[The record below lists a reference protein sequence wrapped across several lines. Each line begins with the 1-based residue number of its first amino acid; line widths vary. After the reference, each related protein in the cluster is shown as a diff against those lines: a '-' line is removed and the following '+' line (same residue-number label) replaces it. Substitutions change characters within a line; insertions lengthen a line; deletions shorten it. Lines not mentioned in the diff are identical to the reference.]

1 MHMLIAHTH
10 VPRRSL
16 PCCNSPCNAHAY
28 AHSPDNAPQVII
40 MLPEHVNL
48 VLLSATVPNVMEF
61 ADWVGRTKRK
71 KLWVTG
77 TQRRPVPLEH
87 VLYYAGDFYP
97 IARQDVL
104 LPEVRALVFAHACV
118 TGDRQSWGC
127 AVGFQR
133 CAVVC

>member
-1 MHMLIAHTH
+1 
-10 VPRRSL
+10 
-16 PCCNSPCNAHAY
+16 
-28 AHSPDNAPQVII
+28 

-71 KLWVTG
+71 NLWVTG

-104 LPEVRALVFAHACV
+104 LPEVY
-118 TGDRQSWGC
+118 RQSAQSMGMLSCSSALLLWD
-127 AVGFQR
+127 VL
-133 CAVVC
+133 

>member
-1 MHMLIAHTH
+1 
-10 VPRRSL
+10 
-16 PCCNSPCNAHAY
+16 
-28 AHSPDNAPQVII
+28 

-87 VLYYAGDFYP
+87 VLYYAGEFYP

-104 LPEVRALVFAHACV
+104 LPEVRTPVNSRICV
-118 TGDRQSWGC
+118 HLLAGC
-127 AVGFQR
+127 R
-133 CAVVC
+133 AVVRWASAHVLRYADQTHTAAAI

>member
-1 MHMLIAHTH
+1 
-10 VPRRSL
+10 
-16 PCCNSPCNAHAY
+16 
-28 AHSPDNAPQVII
+28 

-87 VLYYAGDFYP
+87 VLYYAGEFYP
-97 IARQDVL
+97 IARQDTL
-104 LPEVRALVFAHACV
+104 LPDVRAP
-118 TGDRQSWGC
+118 
-127 AVGFQR
+127 
-133 CAVVC
+133 

>member
-1 MHMLIAHTH
+1 
-10 VPRRSL
+10 
-16 PCCNSPCNAHAY
+16 
-28 AHSPDNAPQVII
+28 

-87 VLYYAGDFYP
+87 VLYYAGEFYP
-97 IARQDVL
+97 IARQDTL
-104 LPEVRALVFAHACV
+104 LPEVRAIAQMHVCIVACSRAMGQWVAGPCCGVLVTHMHSITCWQAAP
-118 TGDRQSWGC
+118 T
-127 AVGFQR
+127 VG
-133 CAVVC
+133 

>member
-1 MHMLIAHTH
+1 
-10 VPRRSL
+10 
-16 PCCNSPCNAHAY
+16 
-28 AHSPDNAPQVII
+28 

-104 LPEVRALVFAHACV
+104 LPEVCA
-118 TGDRQSWGC
+118 GC
-127 AVGFQR
+127 PYIHVHMQMCGGAVGSR
-133 CAVVC
+133 ACTLVC